1 MRLSAGR
8 CISSSGSS
16 GDEFS
21 DMKHEAVR
29 RLLKDGEAFRIPG
42 PFFSYKEM
50 AADDGTHMLPA
61 EGERERLR
69 NLCGA
74 AA

>member
-1 MRLSAGR
+1 MN
-8 CISSSGSS
+8 
-16 GDEFS
+16 FS
-21 DMKHEAVR
+21 DMKPEAVR
-29 RLLKDGEAFRIPG
+29 RLLKVGEAFRIPG

-50 AADDGTHMLPA
+50 AADDGTHMLPE

-69 NLCGA
+69 KLCGA

>member
-1 MRLSAGR
+1 
-8 CISSSGSS
+8 
-16 GDEFS
+16 
-21 DMKHEAVR
+21 MKPEAVR

-69 NLCGA
+69 KLCGA